1 MRSQLKY
8 LIILFS
14 IVFYWFYLSI
24 CFGYFSSKLFF
35 NLFDEINKTDFS
47 KTIQFRKK
55 FSLENIKKINNNFFW
70 KLIKNWVTRIVHKF
84 LLLIYAINKVIKAL
98 KICRK
103 KFKSIL
109 KFKHNFRLLK
119 NLLPI
124 FWETF
129 LIFWSF
135 VNEILFLPNIINLV
149 ILSMNFIQ
157 LLMKESIFITRI
169 VYFLYLILLGIFGII
184 IGFLLGVYKREDE
197 INAFLLLL
205 LLKIIYNSRFSDVL
219 LEYLHDLSLE
229 TSTVEPFSKFSL
241 KSIEQID
248 PRPLKIT
255 LTEPDQSP
263 QIPLPF
269 LIIEDPL
276 VFIDTEVLWDE
287 STNYQF
293 ELFKFYRYVNQ
304 KYNISD
310 FLT

>member
-1 MRSQLKY
+1 M
-8 LIILFS
+8 
-14 IVFYWFYLSI
+14 
-24 CFGYFSSKLFF
+24 
-35 NLFDEINKTDFS
+35 
-47 KTIQFRKK
+47 
-55 FSLENIKKINNNFFW
+55 
-70 KLIKNWVTRIVHKF
+70 
-84 LLLIYAINKVIKAL
+84 IKAL

-124 FWETF
+124 FWQ
-129 LIFWSF
+129 IFIIFCSF
-135 VNEILFLPNIINLV
+135 VNEILFLNNIINWV
-149 ILSMNFIQ
+149 IQLMNFIR
-157 LLMKESIFITRI
+157 LLMKESVFITRI
-169 VYFLYLILLGIFGII
+169 VYFLYFILLGIFGII

-205 LLKIIYNSRFSDVL
+205 LLKIIYNYKNRFDDVL

-229 TSTVEPFSKFSL
+229 TNTVEPFSKFSL

-248 PRPLKIT
+248 PRPLKIIFK
-255 LTEPDQSP
+255 EPE

-304 KYNISD
+304 KI
-310 FLT
+310 